1 MKAHERTGDTMTS
14 KQRPTPTSGP
24 KGADSAER
32 QRTNTKQG
40 PNAALDGDADENA
53 SKMPFAPE
61 HDARTNADRDGN
73 ATHARTRGVPQPG
86 GPRGEPAPA
95 KRGS

>member
-1 MKAHERTGDTMTS
+1 MTT
-14 KQRPTPTSGP
+14 KQQPTATPGP

-73 ATHARTRGVPQPG
+73 ATHARTPGATQTG
-86 GPRGEPAPA
+86 GPRAEPMPP